1 MKVFETGKLPVHIAL
16 TELYNDATP
25 DELENRK
32 IQEEIE
38 HCYSAYTPRQIVFDS
53 VVEKTQVQKEIDL
66 SWELYYA
73 AEDGESVRQ
82 KVDEATELAWY
93 DNECLR
99 DSNETG
105 AGTDTINDYAVA
117 KLRESYNCADR
128 RIKTCR
134 SKNRFRASVITAFN
148 NSKRYSDSCFFKAV
162 HNRRIICN
170 PKNPY
175 LKLWE
180 QVKPAERMKLVPV
193 GEFRRKKKKKN
204 KNKKRRT

>member
-16 TELYNDATP
+16 TEIYNEETP

-32 IQEEIE
+32 IREEIE
-38 HCYSAYTPRQIVFDS
+38 HCYSAYTPTQNVSIEVNSAQIQ
-53 VVEKTQVQKEIDL
+53 EEIDL

-73 AEDGESVRQ
+73 EKEGQNVRQ
-82 KVDEATELAWY
+82 KVDEVAELAWY
-93 DNECLR
+93 DNECLQ

-105 AGTDTINDYAVA
+105 ANTDTINDYAVA
-117 KLRESYNCADR
+117 KLCESYDCADR
-128 RIKTCR
+128 RRKTRR
-134 SKNRFRASVITAFN
+134 SKKRFRTSVITAFN
-148 NSKRYSDSCFFKAV
+148 NSKRYFDSCFLKAV

-170 PKNPY
+170 HKDPY

-204 KNKKRRT
+204 KKRRS